1 MLNKKI
7 FTLLFL
13 LLTALACTMS
23 TGGPEYPET
32 NIPVSPAI
40 VEDMET
46 QIKAAFEA
54 GAEGGP
60 IIITFTESQLS
71 SLLSQKFENEE
82 DPFFTDPQVLLRDGK
97 MTVYGKA
104 AQGYLTATIKVVI
117 LVLVDEYGQ
126 PDMHIESADFGPLP
140 VPETLSNSLTATL
153 KEAYTGAVGPV
164 ATGFRIEKI
173 VIGDGYLTILG
184 KVK

>member
-1 MLNKKI
+1 MN
-7 FTLLFL
+7 
-13 LLTALACTMS
+13 A
-23 TGGPEYPET
+23 GGPEYPET

-40 VEDMET
+40 VEDMEV

-71 SLLSQKFENEE
+71 SLLSQKFESEE
-82 DPFFTDPQVLLRDGK
+82 DPFFTEPQVLLRDGK

-104 AQGYLTATIKVVI
+104 TQGYLTATIKAVI
-117 LVLVDEYGQ
+117 LILVDEYGQ
-126 PDMHIESADFGPLP
+126 PDMQIESADFGPLP
-140 VPETLSNSLTATL
+140 VPETLSSGLTATL
-153 KEAYTGAVGPV
+153 KEAYTGAVGPM

-173 VIGDGYLTILG
+173 AIGDGYLTILG
-184 KVK
+184 RVK